1 MVLDTYAGVAVDDI
15 EAARAWYATVFGR
28 EPDAAPMGGLYE
40 WHSGEH
46 CMQLVALATIREIQ
60 GLPHWGAAGSSSVT
74 LVVDD
79 ANAVAQRAL
88 GAGGVAVS
96 HFDGPAFQTTSI
108 RDPEGNLVTLLKPTP
123 A

>member
-1 MVLDTYAGVAVDDI
+1 MVRDVYAAVAVDDI
-15 EAARAWYATVFGR
+15 ERARAWYTAVFGR

-46 CMQLVALATIREIQ
+46 CLQLVALAAIREIQ
-60 GLPHWGAAGSSSVT
+60 RLPQWGARGSSSVT

-79 ANAVAQRAL
+79 AKVLADRVL
-88 GAGGVAVS
+88 GAGGRQVS
-96 HFDGPAFQTTSI
+96 HFDGPAFATTSI
-108 RDPEGNLVTLLKPTP
+108 EDPEGNLVTLLQKKP